1 MPADL
6 DDLFD
11 ALGRNADALPL
22 AGATDA
28 RRRGRQRTWTQAGVA
43 AAAAVVLVVTGIGVA
58 LRDPHPRASRP
69 ASTPSASTP
78 AGIPVVGTVKLG
90 TDRLATALTAQD
102 GRRAYT
108 TWVSQDDNTQ
118 WVLGADLA
126 TGAEAWP
133 ARRIDDKD
141 RVIEQILVVPS
152 AVLVVTLTHSG
163 ALPERALYAF
173 DPAGGA
179 PLWQDY
185 VPAGD
190 SVVFTDQMLV
200 RSSRSEGLVEGL
212 DWRTGAQRWRI
223 LLEDDRPARTIGM
236 RVAADEERIDRAGP
250 RPDLTDGRVVVVTVA
265 GQVQVREAGTGQLTL
280 TTSVPVG
287 SGNTMVAY
295 GGRLFSH
302 DEADDNGGPHHI
314 RATDLTAGGASAVI
328 GTVADRFLDMDGCG
342 PNRICVVSARKPN
355 FTGTVLTAFDAAERK
370 MLWASA
376 SQYGGTRIA
385 SARGRTTLSAPEG
398 GDEMFDADGTRI
410 FTATL
415 TNGWLDAGTLIIVAP
430 DGTGRWARWSIADR
444 KLTPLGPP
452 PNEQLG
458 FCASTSTL
466 LACPGQSGLRIWRV
480 R

>member
-1 MPADL
+1 MPTDL

-22 AGATDA
+22 AGASDA
-28 RRRGRQRTWTQAGVA
+28 KRRGRQRTWTQAAVA
-43 AAAAVVLVVTGIGVA
+43 AAAAVVLVVAGIGIA

-69 ASTPSASTP
+69 AATPTVSTP

-90 TDRLATALTAQD
+90 TARLATALTAQD
-102 GRRAYT
+102 GERAYT
-108 TWVSQDDNTQ
+108 TWMSQDDNTQ

-126 TGAEAWP
+126 TGTEAWP
-133 ARRIDDKD
+133 ARQIDDKD
-141 RVIEQILVVPS
+141 RAIEQILVVPS

-163 ALPERALYAF
+163 AMPERALYAF
-173 DPAGGA
+173 DPASGV

-212 DWRTGAQRWRI
+212 DWRTGEQRWRV
-223 LLEDDRPARTIGM
+223 LLQDDRPARTIGM

-265 GQVQVREAGTGQLTL
+265 GQVQVRQAGTGELL
-280 TTSVPVG
+280 ANAAVPVG

-295 GGRLFSH
+295 EGRLFSH

-314 RATDLTAGGASAVI
+314 RATDLTGSGASAIV
-328 GTVADRFLDMDGCG
+328 GTVPDRFLTMAGCG
-342 PNRICVVSARKPN
+342 PNRICVVTARKPN
-355 FTGTVLTAFDAAERK
+355 YKTTVLTAFDAAKRK
-370 MLWASA
+370 KLWETA
-376 SQYGGTRIA
+376 SQYGGDQLS
-385 SARGRTTLSAPEG
+385 SARGRTMLSALDG
-398 GDEMFDADGTRI
+398 GDEMFDANGTRI

-415 TNGWLDAGTLIIVAP
+415 TNGWLDAGTLMMVAP
-430 DGTGRWARWSIADR
+430 DGTGRWSRLSIADQ
-444 KLTPLGPP
+444 KLTPLGPSP
-452 PNEQLG
+452 GEQLG

-466 LACPGQSGLRIWRV
+466 LACPAEAGLRIWRV